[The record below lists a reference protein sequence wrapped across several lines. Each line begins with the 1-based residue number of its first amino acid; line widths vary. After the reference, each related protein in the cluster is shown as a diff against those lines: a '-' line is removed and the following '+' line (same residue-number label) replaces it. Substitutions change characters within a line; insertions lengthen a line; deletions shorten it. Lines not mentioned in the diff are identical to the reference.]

1 VHAWQFHHMGRFVPG
16 YVGRG
21 VGAQI
26 GNIPPGSACRP
37 PAAGSKCGSDFG
49 MEQEAA
55 TVDLGSGGTLSGL
68 TR

>member
-1 VHAWQFHHMGRFVPG
+1 MHAWQFHHMGRFVPG
-16 YVGRG
+16 YVCRG

-26 GNIPPGSACRP
+26 GNIPPGALAGH
-37 PAAGSKCGSDFG
+37 AAGSKWGSDFG

-55 TVDLGSGGTLSGL
+55 TVDLGSGGTLSGF